1 MDQNAPLVF
10 PGQSQSLEEESHTSP
25 LPSSASQVPEDPD
38 LIQKMELNPLQ
49 VSSSP
54 ASGVVLGSGDGSA
67 GPVREVREAKSHLQ
81 SLVKERTTCE
91 AVLTRQISGL
101 SSSGKVRG
109 EVEQLLE
116 DAREEH
122 QKILALTEQVQHLT
136 GVTQS
141 SRLRRAL
148 ETWQDNIQEICQA
161 ITNNNNNDQDITE
174 LINNMVRT
182 IRSIRTLIWTLA
194 STILPA
200 SD

>member
-1 MDQNAPLVF
+1 M
-10 PGQSQSLEEESHTSP
+10 
-25 LPSSASQVPEDPD
+25 
-38 LIQKMELNPLQ
+38 
-49 VSSSP
+49 
-54 ASGVVLGSGDGSA
+54 
-67 GPVREVREAKSHLQ
+67 REANSHLQ

-161 ITNNNNNDQDITE
+161 ITNNNNNEQDITE

>member
-1 MDQNAPLVF
+1 ML
-10 PGQSQSLEEESHTSP
+10 
-25 LPSSASQVPEDPD
+25 
-38 LIQKMELNPLQ
+38 

-54 ASGVVLGSGDGSA
+54 ASGVVLGSGDGSP
-67 GPVREVREAKSHLQ
+67 GPMREVREATSHLQ

-101 SSSGKVRG
+101 SSSGEVRG

-116 DAREEH
+116 DARQEQ
-122 QKILALTEQVQHLT
+122 QKILALTEQVQQLT

-148 ETWQDNIQEICQA
+148 ETWQVNIQEICQA
-161 ITNNNNNDQDITE
+161 NTTNNDQDITE
-174 LINNMVRT
+174 LIINMVRT

-194 STILPA
+194 STNLPA

>member
-1 MDQNAPLVF
+1 ML
-10 PGQSQSLEEESHTSP
+10 
-25 LPSSASQVPEDPD
+25 
-38 LIQKMELNPLQ
+38 
-49 VSSSP
+49 VSSS
-54 ASGVVLGSGDGSA
+54 GSGDGSP
-67 GPVREVREAKSHLQ
+67 GPVREVREATSHLQ

-101 SSSGKVRG
+101 SSSGEVRG

-116 DAREEH
+116 DAREEQ
-122 QKILALTEQVQHLT
+122 QKILALTEQVQQLT

-148 ETWQDNIQEICQA
+148 ETWQDNIQEISQA
-161 ITNNNNNDQDITE
+161 NITNNDQDITE
-174 LINNMVRT
+174 LIINMVRT

-194 STILPA
+194 STNLPA

>member
-1 MDQNAPLVF
+1 MKGSPPYIF
-10 PGQSQSLEEESHTSP
+10 PGQSQSVEEEPRTSP
-25 LPSSASQVPEDPD
+25 LPSSATQVPEDPE
-38 LIQKMELNPLQ
+38 LIKKVELNPLL
-49 VSSSP
+49 VSSS
-54 ASGVVLGSGDGSA
+54 GSGDGSP
-67 GPVREVREAKSHLQ
+67 GPVREVREATSHLQ

-101 SSSGKVRG
+101 SSSGEVRG

-116 DAREEH
+116 DAREEQ
-122 QKILALTEQVQHLT
+122 QKILALTEQVQQLT

-148 ETWQDNIQEICQA
+148 ETWQDNIQEISQA
-161 ITNNNNNDQDITE
+161 NITNNDQDITE
-174 LINNMVRT
+174 LIINMVRT

-194 STILPA
+194 STNLPA